1 MIKLQVYTS
10 DDCWTCE
17 ETERIVSDVAARF
30 PDVEVNVL
38 NLTSP
43 DKPDEVFAVPTY
55 LINGRIVSLG
65 NPTREELAH
74 KLKKAQN
81 GVAR

>member
-10 DDCWTCE
+10 ADCWTCA
-17 ETERIVSDVAARF
+17 ETERIVLEIANRF

-38 NLTSP
+38 DLMSP
-43 DKPDEVFAVPTY
+43 EKPDEVFAVPTY

-65 NPTREELAH
+65 NPTRKELAQ
-74 KLKKAQN
+74 KLMNAQN
-81 GVAR
+81 GATR

>member
-17 ETERIVSDVAARF
+17 ETERIVSDMAARF

-38 NLTSP
+38 DLKSP
-43 DKPDEVFAVPTY
+43 EKPDEVFAVPTY
-55 LINGRIVSLG
+55 LINGRVVSLG
-65 NPTREELAH
+65 NPTREELTQ
-74 KLKKAQN
+74 KLMKAQN
-81 GVAR
+81 GVIK